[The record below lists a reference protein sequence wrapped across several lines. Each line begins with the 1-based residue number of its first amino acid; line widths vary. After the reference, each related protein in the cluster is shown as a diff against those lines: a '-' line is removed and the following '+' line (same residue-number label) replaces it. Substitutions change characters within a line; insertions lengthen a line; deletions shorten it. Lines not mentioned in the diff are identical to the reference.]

1 MRWPIMHQNMMR
13 LLQNIGEKFSLL
25 WFTTPDNTSNQ
36 GAEGA
41 AGPDHRLLL
50 LRESYWRKIET
61 WKFQRRC
68 PGHQPRGWK
77 HNEAPRTR
85 NPGELTL
92 SVLLRIGK
100 SPWESLVSS
109 GVAPGWSALP
119 GSWARTH
126 SPSECLIH
134 RWLILSQWMSHHFFL
149 SLTFDPTIICHRILK
164 CWIMIDFEDL
174 ILFLYLIWKNYST
187 KTQIQW
193 LFVMQNLV
201 IFPNYVYYNFLSLLG
216 NHHCPLPLFTFLH

>member
-1 MRWPIMHQNMMR
+1 MIWPIMHHNMLR

-61 WKFQRRC
+61 WNFLRRC

-85 NPGELTL
+85 NPGALTL
-92 SVLLRIGK
+92 SVWLQIHCCHIQEGSCGICSAKIVFSGVPSHGKKKNLTSINMAFSSTLRIK
-100 SPWESLVSS
+100 RNSLVTACNVWKESQS
-109 GVAPGWSALP
+109 NVKTKIQLP
-119 GSWARTH
+119 NKI
-126 SPSECLIH
+126 E
-134 RWLILSQWMSHHFFL
+134 
-149 SLTFDPTIICHRILK
+149 
-164 CWIMIDFEDL
+164 
-174 ILFLYLIWKNYST
+174 
-187 KTQIQW
+187 
-193 LFVMQNLV
+193 LV
-201 IFPNYVYYNFLSLLG
+201 
-216 NHHCPLPLFTFLH
+216 